1 MLGWML
7 LGTREDID
15 ELGFL
20 IQRCPAC
27 ATVSVFS
34 VYQTKRKLTIYF
46 VPTVSLQEQQVLE
59 CRTCGAKFQPAP
71 ALRDALPE
79 RLMTREQV
87 AARVQQAQ
95 LGALVN
101 GASAPANGRRTYYQ
115 ILQVDPAADPE
126 VIEAAF
132 KRLALK
138 YHPDRSTAPDAP
150 ARMRELIE
158 ARDHLA
164 DPVRRRRYD
173 ASIGIVHRTDALRA
187 DEV

>member
-1 MLGWML
+1 MLGRML
-7 LGTREDID
+7 LGTREDVD
-15 ELGFL
+15 ELGYL
-20 IQRCPAC
+20 VERCPAC
-27 ATVSVFS
+27 ATVGVFS
-34 VYQTKRKLTIYF
+34 VYQTKRKLTVYF
-46 VPTVSLQEQQVLE
+46 VPTVSLSQQQVLE
-59 CRTCGAKFQPAP
+59 CRTCGAKFQPSP
-71 ALRDALPE
+71 ALRETLSE
-79 RLMTREQV
+79 RLMTREQL

-101 GASAPANGRRTYYQ
+101 GHGAPTRGKRTYYQ
-115 ILQVDPAADPE
+115 ILQVDPEADPE

-138 YHPDRSTAPDAP
+138 YHPDRSTAPDAA

-164 DPVRRRRYD
+164 DPARRRRYD
-173 ASIGIVHRTDALRA
+173 ASIGIVRRTEALRP